1 VTDRERTGTETDAQK
16 PCTNL
21 WHQMQAEAVDVACE
35 DLQKISNISHSVDF
49 LCISTLVY
57 KATFAE
63 VSPALE

>member
-1 VTDRERTGTETDAQK
+1 
-16 PCTNL
+16 
-21 WHQMQAEAVDVACE
+21 MQAEAVDVACE